1 MLWPSRI
8 YYTEAIGFFPD
19 ISILDPTLRGGNP
32 RRGSNNDLIVYSGGF
47 STVFPVEV
55 LSNTYALR
63 CWIADI
69 GDAETRYKEI
79 SDYLKQCRLPYFVDF
94 AYVPEGILVNG
105 IKYPIT
111 RMEWAEGETL
121 CDFIEQN
128 LRDDQCLKTAAAEF
142 QKMVETLHTHRISH
156 GDLQDGNILLKRNGA
171 DIEIKLIDYDSLF
184 VPALRGQPDNIVGLP
199 EYQHPQRMAGG
210 GSASEKVDYFSELVI
225 YLSLLSLAEKPDLWS
240 QFGDQT
246 EYGLLFTAEDFKN
259 PDQAD
264 VFRELENLPPDVKQL
279 ALKLKEFCTKPS
291 IDQLEPLEVVLPK
304 ISPAKVAH
312 DQGLAY
318 LHGNQYN
325 QAIVEFEKAIVLD
338 PNYKEAYHGLGLA
351 HFQMNNFGEA
361 KRVAETALR
370 IDPYYQPAIQL
381 LDAIKLSTTPS
392 VTPSPPSTGQSGPT
406 ATKPASHS
414 PPPAGASGLGATNPT
429 SQPSPP
435 TGAPGPTSTNPASQ
449 VSSST
454 GQSGPTTTKSASQ
467 APKSQRAPLN
477 RWKLLTGALA
487 SVLLIWIVVF
497 AIQMSEKGDVP
508 PQDLQIQLAELR
520 SERILLRDENQK
532 LKKEMVSLK
541 NRNQKLRDD
550 NQELQHKNTKNLV
563 QNRGRQS
570 QSTGGMGLNSR
581 RNEKNE
587 GNQAATTRK
596 QASETN
602 LPGPNRNLQN
612 YLSKGS
618 TEQDEEIQSQIARA
632 QDETV
637 ALSSQNKRLQD
648 ENEKLRSETLMLHND
663 NRVLHDDNQRL
674 HNENTALQRRLDEL
688 TQSDVESAP
697 IPNYDHLRAAP
708 LQEISHD
715 SRPRVRPAAMSKNN
729 QGYIAFNRSEYDK
742 VIALFQD
749 GIMNDSNATV
759 VYYNLGCT
767 YLERTEYTNAVNYF
781 WEAVA
786 LDPNFKEAHYNLALT
801 YLKWGYYQEAIK
813 AAQATLDIDE
823 NYLLAREL
831 LDAVK

>member
-1 MLWPSRI
+1 MLWPGWI
-8 YYTEAIGFFPD
+8 DYKLAIDFFSQ
-19 ISILDPTLRGGNP
+19 ISILDPTLKSGTP
-32 RRGSNNDLIVYSGGF
+32 QRGSNNDLTSYSGEF
-47 STVFPVEV
+47 SIVFPIEV
-55 LSNTYALR
+55 GSSTFALR
-63 CWIADI
+63 CWTKEI
-69 GDAETRYKEI
+69 GDTETRYKEI
-79 SDYLKQCRLPYFVDF
+79 SDYLGQAGLSYFVGF
-94 AYVPEGILVNG
+94 AYVPEGILVNAN
-105 IKYPIT
+105 KYPIT

-128 LRDDQCLKTAAAEF
+128 LHDTNCLKAAAAEF
-142 QKMVETLHTHRISH
+142 QKMVETLHAHQISH
-156 GDLQDGNILLKRNGA
+156 GHLQDGNILLKRNGA

-184 VPALRGQPDNIVGLP
+184 VPALRGQSDNIVGLP

-210 GSASEKVDYFSELVI
+210 GGASEKMDYFSELVI

-246 EYGLLFTAEDFKN
+246 EHGLLFTAENFKN
-259 PDQAD
+259 PDQSD
-264 VFRELENLPPDVKQL
+264 VFQALENLSPAAKQL
-279 ALKLKEFCTKPS
+279 ASKLKEFCNLS
-291 IDQLEPLEVVLPK
+291 IDQLEPLEAVLPRT
-304 ISPAKVAH
+304 SPAQVAY

-318 LHGNQYN
+318 LHSSRYN
-325 QAIVEFEKAIVLD
+325 EAIVEFEKAIVLD
-338 PNYKEAYHGLGLA
+338 PNYKEAYRDLGLA
-351 HFQMNNFGEA
+351 HFQMSNFGEA
-361 KRVAETALR
+361 QKAAEAALR

-381 LDAIKLSTTPS
+381 LDVIKLSTTPS

-414 PPPAGASGLGATNPT
+414 PPPVGASGLGATNPT

-435 TGAPGPTSTNPASQ
+435 TGAPGSTPTNPTSQ

-487 SVLLIWIVVF
+487 SVLLVWIVVF
-497 AIQMSEKGDVP
+497 AIQISEKGDVP

-541 NRNQKLRDD
+541 NSNQKLRDD
-550 NQELQHKNTKNLV
+550 NQELQHKNTKNLI

-587 GNQAATTRK
+587 GNQAAITRK

-637 ALSSQNKRLQD
+637 VLSSQNERLQD

-697 IPNYDHLRAAP
+697 IRNYDHLRAAP

-742 VIALFQD
+742 AIALFQD

-813 AAQATLDIDE
+813 TSQAALDIDE
-823 NYLLAREL
+823 NYPLAREL
-831 LDAVK
+831 LEAVK